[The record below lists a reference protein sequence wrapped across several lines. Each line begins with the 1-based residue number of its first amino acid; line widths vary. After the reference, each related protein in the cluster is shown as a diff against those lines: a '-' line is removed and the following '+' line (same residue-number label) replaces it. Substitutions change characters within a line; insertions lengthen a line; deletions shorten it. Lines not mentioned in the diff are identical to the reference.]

1 MIKPTQMNQALQKE
15 KEVTMPCEDIQF
27 KVKNKNCTDKN
38 SLCFHMHDFFQNYH
52 SPKHQQAQ
60 E

>member
-1 MIKPTQMNQALQKE
+1 MNQALQKK
-15 KEVTMPCEDIQF
+15 KEVTMPWEDVQF

-38 SLCFHMHDFFQNYH
+38 SLCFHMHDFFQKYH
-52 SPKHQQAQ
+52 SPKYQQAQ